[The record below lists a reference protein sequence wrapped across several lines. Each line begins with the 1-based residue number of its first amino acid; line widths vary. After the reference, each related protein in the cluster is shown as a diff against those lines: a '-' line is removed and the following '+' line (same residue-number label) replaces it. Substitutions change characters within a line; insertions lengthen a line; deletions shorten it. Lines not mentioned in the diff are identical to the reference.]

1 MKESDIEDNGFLFG
15 GESEK
20 KYASNNERDPQTND
34 EWAVTPNQG
43 EFDIA
48 HIFTMPY
55 RLY

>member
-1 MKESDIEDNGFLFG
+1 MKESDNKDNGFSSD

-20 KYASNNERDPQTND
+20 KYASNDESVPQTND

-55 RLY
+55 RLH

>member
-1 MKESDIEDNGFLFG
+1 MKESDNKDNGFSSD
-15 GESEK
+15 GESWK
-20 KYASNNERDPQTND
+20 KDAYNDERVPQTNH

-55 RLY
+55 RLK